1 MPYNRSVIV
10 GWAHRL
16 IMPRFSLTASSFLF
30 KREPLWQE
38 NRPGLRH
45 KLPLTVQSWAYESG
59 SLTQRLR
66 DRYGNAVAVK
76 VLVQRWCTPF
86 LSERRLMSLQEQRFH
101 LVREVLLHANDIP
114 LILARTIIPETTIK
128 AVNNKLA
135 HLGNRPLGE
144 IIFSYPKLE
153 RVAMDISLI
162 KPQTWTDSALIEAD
176 IKQEIWGRRTVYGIA
191 HHQMLVSEFF
201 LPSILERV

>member
-1 MPYNRSVIV
+1 
-10 GWAHRL
+10 
-16 IMPRFSLTASSFLF
+16 MPRFSLTVPSLLL
-30 KREPLWQE
+30 KHEPLWQE

-45 KLPLTVQSWAYESG
+45 KLPLAVQSWAYESG

-76 VLVQRWCTPF
+76 VLLQRWCTPF
-86 LSERRLMSLQEQRFH
+86 LSERRLMGLPEQRYH
-101 LVREVLLHANDIP
+101 LVREVLLHVDGTP
-114 LILARTIIPETTIK
+114 LILARTIIPDSTIK

-144 IIFSYPKLE
+144 IIFAYPKLE
-153 RVAMDISLI
+153 RVAMDVSLV
-162 KPQTWTDSALIEAD
+162 KPSTWTDSVLVETDIQQAL
-176 IKQEIWGRRTVYGIA
+176 WGRRTVYGIT

-201 LPSILERV
+201 LPAILDQV